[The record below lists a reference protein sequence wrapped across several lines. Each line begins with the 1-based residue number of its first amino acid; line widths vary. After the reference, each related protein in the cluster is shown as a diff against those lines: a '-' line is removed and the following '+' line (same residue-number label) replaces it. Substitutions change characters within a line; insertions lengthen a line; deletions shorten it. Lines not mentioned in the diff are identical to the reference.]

1 MKKKKVLKAAMK
13 SSAVLCMTFLMTIPG
28 FPVLAYGGG
37 ADEEYSITAVEDP
50 DTTTGADSSVSM
62 SYGSGA
68 TDGTGTTTGDT
79 GTGTAGNGT
88 TTGEKGSGTD
98 GSGTAAGN
106 KETGVTGSGA
116 NSSSDTADSDKEDS
130 ADSENMVVTAFD
142 DEEDTTLTIPE
153 DEDPDELEGELSFD
167 TYEVGEGEPLSQET
181 DIYTRDLLY
190 DKDSHKQFITI
201 QDRKG
206 NTFYVIIDYDA
217 PVDGAEEQYQ
227 TYFLNPVD
235 AADMEA
241 LTKDN
246 APSAGF
252 DLFKEEEEKPEE
264 PETETEKTEEKQ
276 TNPAMGVVVVIVFLG
291 VIAFVFFKFFK
302 GKLPFKKKRQDDIF
316 DEEPGFAEDDEY
328 EDYPE
333 RLDEDEEEE
342 DAEEPEE
349 VEDSEEEAKTEEAA
363 ETSDSDETA
372 ADSGEARSKE
382 PEEPIV
388 SEPER
393 EIEPEEDE
401 DEFETT
407 DDDRDFFE

>member
-88 TTGEKGSGTD
+88 TTG
-98 GSGTAAGN
+98 N
-106 KETGVTGSGA
+106 KEAGVTGSGT
-116 NSSSDTADSDKEDS
+116 NSSSDTADSDTEDS
-130 ADSENMVVTAFD
+130 DDSENTVVTAFD

-333 RLDEDEEEE
+333 RPDEDEEE

-349 VEDSEEEAKTEEAA
+349 TEGSEEEAETEEPA
-363 ETSDSDETA
+363 ETSDSDKPA

-393 EIEPEEDE
+393 EIEQEEDE

-407 DDDRDFFE
+407 EDDRDFFE